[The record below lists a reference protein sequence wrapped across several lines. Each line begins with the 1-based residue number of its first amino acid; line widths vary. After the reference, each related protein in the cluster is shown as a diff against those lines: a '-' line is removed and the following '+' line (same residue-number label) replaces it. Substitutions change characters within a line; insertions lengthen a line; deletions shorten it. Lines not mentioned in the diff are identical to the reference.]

1 ILVERPTHELPRHE
15 QGGWRSAMRCSL
27 HWPAGAMQLFEG
39 ERP

>member
-15 QGGWRSAMRCSL
+15 QGGWRSGMRCSL
-27 HWPAGAMQLFEG
+27 HWPAAAMQLFEG